1 MSLPPG
7 REIEMFLIVRPA
19 TNVVQIQGVV
29 LDAPDGVPR
38 IVMEWCAHGSLRA
51 HLQALAHSHDDKVA
65 VIRGVYTGVFC
76 ELKDVF
82 VSTERGLGV

>member
-7 REIEMFLIVRPA
+7 REIEMFMIVRPA

-38 IVMEWCAHGSLRA
+38 IVMEWCAHGSLRS
-51 HLQALAHSHDDKVA
+51 HLRVLARSRDGKVI
-65 VIRGVYTGVFC
+65 VLEV
-76 ELKDVF
+76 L
-82 VSTERGLGV
+82 